1 MYESGV
7 TCSGRTPRSSTL
19 SILSPP
25 PSPLIAHGVHARTP
39 TTKSKPATVRRGTGH
54 VPTTPFRASMCVYM
68 CACAT
73 TSIPPFDFSFLGKTR
88 NWLENSNPRPFE
100 MCILDSKVEMEEIG
114 EGQRTMRGKEE
125 EEDSRGWWF
134 FEIPI
139 SCYERC
145 LELLLLA
152 APYVAL
158 LRTPHTGSSSGRTRN
173 GRRMRVENRC
183 YVTNRN

>member
-54 VPTTPFRASMCVYM
+54 VPTTPFRASMCV

-73 TSIPPFDFSFLGKTR
+73 TSIPPFDFSFLGKIRKFQSSSLRDVMYSRFEGGNGR
-88 NWLENSNPRPFE
+88 NRR
-100 MCILDSKVEMEEIG
+100 
-114 EGQRTMRGKEE
+114 RTMRGKEE

-158 LRTPHTGSSSGRTRN
+158 LRTPHTGSSPGRTRN

>member
-54 VPTTPFRASMCVYM
+54 VPTTPFRASMCV

-73 TSIPPFDFSFLGKTR
+73 TSIPLFDFFFLGK
-88 NWLENSNPRPFE
+88 
-100 MCILDSKVEMEEIG
+100 IGSK
-114 EGQRTMRGKEE
+114 
-125 EEDSRGWWF
+125 
-134 FEIPI
+134 IPI
-139 SCYERC
+139 LVPSRCYVFSIRRWKWKKWEKDNAREGGGGGLSRVVVFRDPDIVLRAMPRAIITC
-145 LELLLLA
+145 RPLRGIVTNP
-152 APYVAL
+152 PYGVVA
-158 LRTPHTGSSSGRTRN
+158 GRTRN

>member
-1 MYESGV
+1 MYLL
-7 TCSGRTPRSSTL
+7 PRFAHPCVCVRVQQLRSL
-19 SILSPP
+19 PSIF
-25 PSPLIAHGVHARTP
+25 PSLE
-39 TTKSKPATVRRGTGH
+39 K
-54 VPTTPFRASMCVYM
+54 F
-68 CACAT
+68 
-73 TSIPPFDFSFLGKTR
+73 
-88 NWLENSNPRPFE
+88 ENSNPRPFE
-100 MCILDSKVEMEEIG
+100 MLCILDSKVEMEEIG

-158 LRTPHTGSSSGRTRN
+158 LRTPHTGSSPGRTRN

>member
-54 VPTTPFRASMCVYM
+54 VPTTPFRASMCV
-68 CACAT
+68 CVCNN
-73 TSIPPFDFSFLGKTR
+73 FDPSLRFFLPWKNSKLARKFQSSSLRDVMYSRFEGGNGR
-88 NWLENSNPRPFE
+88 NGR
-100 MCILDSKVEMEEIG
+100 
-114 EGQRTMRGKEE
+114 RTMRGKEE

-139 SCYERC
+139 SCYERR

-158 LRTPHTGSSSGRTRN
+158 LRTPHTGSSPAERGMGEGCVWKIGAT
-173 GRRMRVENRC
+173 
-183 YVTNRN
+183 

>member
-54 VPTTPFRASMCVYM
+54 VPTTPFRASMCV

-73 TSIPPFDFSFLGKTR
+73 TSIPPFDFSFLGKIR

-100 MCILDSKVEMEEIG
+100 MLCILDSKVEMEEMG
-114 EGQRTMRGKEE
+114 EGQCEGRRRRRTLAGGGF
-125 EEDSRGWWF
+125 SRSRYRATSDASSYYYLPPLTWH
-134 FEIPI
+134 
-139 SCYERC
+139 CYEPPIR
-145 LELLLLA
+145 
-152 APYVAL
+152 
-158 LRTPHTGSSSGRTRN
+158 
-173 GRRMRVENRC
+173 GRRRPNEEWEKDACGKSVLRDKS
-183 YVTNRN
+183 

>member
-54 VPTTPFRASMCVYM
+54 VPTTPFRASTCV

-73 TSIPPFDFSFLGKTR
+73 TSIPPFDFSFLGKIRKFQSSSLRDVMYSRFEGGNGR
-88 NWLENSNPRPFE
+88 NER
-100 MCILDSKVEMEEIG
+100 
-114 EGQRTMRGKEE
+114 RTMRGKEE

-158 LRTPHTGSSSGRTRN
+158 LRTPHTGSSPGRTRN